1 VVVKIISLKTE
12 MLILLDCVVII
23 TSSAIVLYLLLSY
36 QQTQRALIWW
46 NSRQWLKMYQEGEAI
61 QNGLLQESFVI
72 RRHLEISSVDPSF
85 CQQEQEQYY
94 LATMEKFHNSLKELS
109 DYLSPA
115 HIDDSLPLAIQYLLV
130 KWESRI
136 PGLNLQM
143 KLPNEWHHEL
153 LFTSRCILLVLEELL
168 QMTSSIFCSTLSI
181 FVSLETRENFH
192 ELKVK
197 LTDLKTSKQIYIS
210 NLPES
215 DYLRRA
221 FIFSTFG
228 ECFYEHDDAAE
239 IWHFQ
244 WKSLDK

>member
-1 VVVKIISLKTE
+1 
-12 MLILLDCVVII
+12 MLIFLESVAII
-23 TSSAIVLYLLLSY
+23 TLITVVLYLLLSH

-72 RRHLEISSVDPSF
+72 RRNLEILSVDPSF
-85 CQQEQEQYY
+85 RQQKQEQYY

-109 DYLSPA
+109 EYLSPA
-115 HIDDSLPLAIQYLLV
+115 HIDDSLPLAIRHLLV

-143 KLPNEWHHEL
+143 ELPNEWHHEL
-153 LFTSRCILLVLEELL
+153 LFTSRFILMVLEELM
-168 QMTSSIFCSTLSI
+168 QMTSSIFSSNLSI
-181 FVSLETRENFH
+181 FVSLKTRGNFH
-192 ELKVK
+192 ELTVK
-197 LTDLKTSKQIYIS
+197 LADLKTAKQIYIS

-215 DYLRRA
+215 DYLRRT

-228 ECFYEHDDAAE
+228 KCFCQHDDDAE
-239 IWHFQ
+239 IWYLQ
-244 WKSLDK
+244 WENLDK